1 MFPPTP
7 SPSRELPESFDV
19 IIVGAG
25 HAGCEAAMATARM
38 GLVTLL
44 ITSNRE
50 HIGHTSCNPAIG
62 GLAKSHMVFEIDAL
76 GGFMGLWADQ
86 AAIQIRRLNATKG
99 PAVQATRAQIDRL
112 LYRKAVQDSLFNE
125 PNLYI
130 VEGMV
135 SSLLTSFAH
144 PPSGKAFSAPSS
156 PYYATN
162 MSDEASPAETTAGP
176 RVTSESPS
184 WPHCVQDAGALA
196 QGQGRQDPLPQNCP
210 SQMLP
215 TKALQP
221 EEKPLQVHGV
231 TTTDGKQ
238 YSAPHLLLTTGTF
251 LGGMLHMG
259 DHCTPGGRVN
269 DLSAT
274 ELTENL
280 KQLGVRTQRFMTCTP
295 PRILSSS
302 INFSVLEE
310 QVSDFPLPR
319 FSSRGEGVTQPQVS
333 CFLTWTTP
341 QTHEIITT
349 NVHRSAIYNG
359 TMPSTGPRYC
369 PSIEDKIVRYPDKAR
384 HQVFIEPEGLTSN
397 ETFPAA
403 IFTALPEDV
412 QLDLMRSIPGFEKC
426 VITQPGYAVEY
437 DSIDPTQLA
446 PTLEVKELAG
456 LWCAGQING
465 TSGYEEAAA
474 QGLWAAFNIVAACK
488 NLPPFILGRDT
499 SYMAVL
505 VDDLVTLG
513 TNEPYRMFTSRAEF
527 RLLLRES
534 NAAQRLTAKGREYG
548 LVGDEQWERFETER
562 LQLAKLMQ
570 ELETT
575 RFKPDALLRECCQR
589 WGETVPTNTVS
600 LADLLKRPSITRAHI
615 AELWPA
621 MTDYST
627 NVQVE
632 AETTIRYAGYVA
644 RQQDLAQ
651 KKEKS
656 GTIPIPQELD
666 YRLIPGLSSEVREK
680 LATIRPINLG
690 QAGRVSGVTPAAI
703 AAIEIYLIKREREK
717 KENARTP

>member
-1 MFPPTP
+1 MLNSAS
-7 SPSRELPESFDV
+7 SPSSQSPKPFDV
-19 IIVGAG
+19 IVVGAG

-38 GLVTLL
+38 GLSTLL
-44 ITSNRE
+44 ITSKRE

-76 GGFMGLWADQ
+76 GGFMGFWADQ
-86 AAIQIRRLNATKG
+86 ATIQIRRLNATKG
-99 PAVQATRAQIDRL
+99 PAVQATRAQIDRQ

-125 PNLYI
+125 PNLHI
-130 VEGMV
+130 AEGMV
-135 SSLLTSFAH
+135 TSLLTSANNT
-144 PPSGKAFSAPSS
+144 PSSTSSTTDVTGAADLAPSPLLKHPQDIQTGQTQTDQTMTQS
-156 PYYATN
+156 SMTDAAAPAGIQDEKRT
-162 MSDEASPAETTAGP
+162 SDDEKTTVTGV
-176 RVTSESPS
+176 VTSS
-184 WPHCVQDAGALA
+184 G
-196 QGQGRQDPLPQNCP
+196 
-210 SQMLP
+210 
-215 TKALQP
+215 
-221 EEKPLQVHGV
+221 EK
-231 TTTDGKQ
+231 
-238 YSAPHLLLTTGTF
+238 YFAPHVLLTTGTF

-259 DHCTPGGRVN
+259 DYCTPGGRVN
-269 DLSAT
+269 DSSAM

-280 KQLGVRTQRFMTCTP
+280 QQLGLNTQRFMTCTP
-295 PRILSSS
+295 PRVVSDS

-310 QVSDFPLPR
+310 QVSDSPLPR
-319 FSSRGEGVTQPQVS
+319 LSSRGKGVTQPQVS
-333 CFLTWTTP
+333 CYLTWTTP

-384 HQVFIEPEGLTSN
+384 HQVFVEPEGLTSN

-412 QLDLMRSIPGFEKC
+412 QLELMRSIPGFERC
-426 VITQPGYAVEY
+426 VISQPGYAVEY
-437 DSIDPTQLA
+437 DSIDPTQLY
-446 PTLEVKELAG
+446 PTLESKPLAG

-474 QGLWAAFNIVAACK
+474 QGLWAAFNVVAQCK
-488 NLPPFILGRDT
+488 ALPPFIPGRDT

-534 NAAQRLTAKGREYG
+534 NAAQRLTPMGREYG
-548 LVGDEQWERFETER
+548 LVGDEQWTRFEEESA
-562 LQLAKLMQ
+562 QLGKLMQ

-575 RFKPDALLRECCQR
+575 RFKPDAYLRECCER

-600 LADLLKRPSITRAHI
+600 LADLIKRPSMTLAQI
-615 AELWPA
+615 AELWPDI
-621 MTDYST
+621 TSYPT

-644 RQQDLAQ
+644 RQQDLAN

-656 GTIPIPQELD
+656 GTSPIPPDTD
-666 YRLIPGLSSEVREK
+666 YQSIPGLSSEVREK
-680 LATIRPINLG
+680 LAAIRPLNFG
-690 QAGRVSGVTPAAI
+690 QASRVSGVTPAAI

-717 KENARTP
+717 KENASHS

>member
-1 MFPPTP
+1 MLDSA
-7 SPSRELPESFDV
+7 SPLSSQNPKSFDV
-19 IIVGAG
+19 IVVGAG

-38 GLVTLL
+38 GLSTLL
-44 ITSNRE
+44 ITSKRE

-76 GGFMGLWADQ
+76 GGFMGFWADQ
-86 AAIQIRRLNATKG
+86 ATIQIRRLNATKG
-99 PAVQATRAQIDRL
+99 PAVQATRAQIDRQ

-125 PNLYI
+125 PNLHI
-130 VEGMV
+130 AEGMV
-135 SSLLTSFAH
+135 TSLLTEASNTLL
-144 PPSGKAFSAPSS
+144 SATTTGIPDAGTLTPSS
-156 PYYATN
+156 QLSQPEDAQASQIQACQTLTQSSKSDATPPTG
-162 MSDEASPAETTAGP
+162 MQAQKRTSADTKT
-176 RVTSESPS
+176 RVTG
-184 WPHCVQDAGALA
+184 VITANG
-196 QGQGRQDPLPQNCP
+196 
-210 SQMLP
+210 
-215 TKALQP
+215 
-221 EEKPLQVHGV
+221 EK
-231 TTTDGKQ
+231 
-238 YSAPHLLLTTGTF
+238 YRAPHILLTTGTF

-259 DHCTPGGRVN
+259 DYCTPGGRVN
-269 DLSAT
+269 DSSAM

-280 KQLGVRTQRFMTCTP
+280 QQLGLNTQRFMTCTP
-295 PRILSSS
+295 PRIVSDS

-310 QVSDFPLPR
+310 QVSDSPLPR
-319 FSSRGEGVTQPQVS
+319 LSSRGEGVTQPQVS
-333 CFLTWTTP
+333 CYLTWTTP

-384 HQVFIEPEGLTSN
+384 HQVFVEPEGLTSK

-412 QLDLMRSIPGFEKC
+412 QLELMRSIPGFEAC
-426 VITQPGYAVEY
+426 VISQPGYAVEY
-437 DSIDPTQLA
+437 DSIDPTQLY
-446 PTLEVKELAG
+446 PTLESKPLAG

-474 QGLWAAFNIVAACK
+474 QGLWAAFNIVAQCQS
-488 NLPPFILGRDT
+488 LPPFIPGRDT

-534 NAAQRLTAKGREYG
+534 NAAQRLTPMGREYG
-548 LVGDEQWERFETER
+548 LVGDEQWTRFEEER
-562 LQLAKLMQ
+562 AQLTTLMQ

-575 RFKPDALLRECCQR
+575 RFKPDAYLRECCER
-589 WGETVPTNTVS
+589 WEETVPTNTVS
-600 LADLLKRPSITRAHI
+600 LADLIKRPSMTLAQI
-615 AELWPA
+615 AELWPDI
-621 MTDYST
+621 TRYPT

-644 RQQDLAQ
+644 RQQDLAN
-651 KKEKS
+651 KKEKT
-656 GTIPIPQELD
+656 GTSPIPPDTD
-666 YRLIPGLSSEVREK
+666 YQSIPGLSSEVREK
-680 LATIRPINLG
+680 LAAIQPLNFG
-690 QAGRVSGVTPAAI
+690 QASRVSGVTPAAI

-717 KENARTP
+717 KENASRS